1 MTSSTSSS
9 SSVRRLVA
17 LVGAIASLAGCAGA
31 PPAAP
36 AAEPPRAGLR
46 VLVLPPENLAVGPLP
61 SREVTNRLEQM
72 AAMAGADVI
81 GGQQLEDYLA
91 RYRIRYTGG
100 VDPVAAKAAREDLG
114 ADAILVTTVT
124 LWGGTPPQAALVVR
138 LVSTA
143 DIPAVLW
150 MDGFAR
156 TGDDSPG
163 VFALNIVYEPQVLQ
177 AEALQQLRV
186 SLEAYLGSGVQAE
199 RCGGGG
205 WWRPR
210 IAYRARPDQRQVA
223 SVAVLPF
230 VNETRRRGAGE
241 VVALEFARQFASA
254 DGFRLVEP
262 GIVRDELLRR
272 RIVMEDGVSLDQA
285 RVVSASLDADLVRGR
300 IRLRLRGRRRGAL
313 FQLHRHGDRPED
325 RPGDLGVDLPQQ
337 GVRLGDALRVAPGE
351 HSAPPHLPDGPGG
364 DRRDDGGEVGV
375 APVSQKRK
383 SAPTF
388 RARRNRCARTRPPRT
403 NCLPISRTWAYKA
416 AFGWGTPV
424 AQLAASPRRAVCSTN
439 WS

>member
-9 SSVRRLVA
+9 SNVRRLAA
-17 LVGAIASLAGCAGA
+17 LACALASLAGCAGA
-31 PPAAP
+31 PPASP
-36 AAEPPRAGLR
+36 AGAEPPRAGLR
-46 VLVLPPENLAVGPLP
+46 VLVLPPENLAVGPL
-61 SREVTNRLEQM
+61 SSKEITNRLEQM

-177 AEALQQLRV
+177 AEALQQLRL
-186 SLEAYLGSGVQAE
+186 SLEAYLRSGVQAE

-285 RVVSASLDADLVRGR
+285 RVVSASLDADLVLAGYV
-300 IRLRLRGRRRGAL
+300 
-313 FQLHRHGDRPED
+313 FDFE
-325 RPGDLGVDLPQQ
+325 
-337 GVRLGDALRVAPGE
+337 
-351 HSAPPHLPDGPGG
+351 
-364 DRRDDGGEVGV
+364 DGGAPYSNFTAMVIDRKTGRVVWESISHNKGSDSETLFGLRRVSTAPRLTCRMAREVIDGMTGERS
-375 APVSQKRK
+375 VS
-383 SAPTF
+383 
-388 RARRNRCARTRPPRT
+388 RR
-403 NCLPISRTWAYKA
+403 
-416 AFGWGTPV
+416 
-424 AQLAASPRRAVCSTN
+424 
-439 WS
+439 